1 MERKELKKW
10 YKLYIN
16 LKKILIYLLLVCIP
30 IVCVADGHLTE
41 DQKKETIECAGIYY
55 ANSMIPQ
62 AQLELDKIVHSF
74 AAKKFL
80 SSYLVKEGVNEDNL
94 NKELIKIVDVRYGK
108 PYEENT
114 TKECDNFIYKLI
126 PNSKNEIDKLIKS
139 GIY

>member
-1 MERKELKKW
+1 M
-10 YKLYIN
+10 
-16 LKKILIYLLLVCIP
+16 KKIILTLIFTLMSSLSF
-30 IVCVADGHLTE
+30 ADGHLTE
-41 DQKKETIECAGIYY
+41 DQKKKTIECAGIYY

-62 AQLELDKIVHSF
+62 AELELDKIVHSF

-80 SSYLVKEGVNEDNL
+80 SSYLVKEGLNEDNL

-114 TKECDNFIYKLI
+114 TKECDSFIYKLI
-126 PNSKNEIDKLIKS
+126 PNSKSEIDKLVKS

>member
-1 MERKELKKW
+1 MSKR
-10 YKLYIN
+10 YIN
-16 LKKILIYLLLVCIP
+16 IRNLVISILLLVNQTL
-30 IVCVADGHLTE
+30 AFAGGHLTE
-41 DQKKETIECAGIYY
+41 DQKKKVAECAGIYY

-62 AQLELDKIVHSF
+62 AELELDKIVHSF

-94 NKELIKIVDVRYGK
+94 NKELIKVVDARYGK
-108 PYEENT
+108 PYEEST
-114 TKECDNFIYKLI
+114 TSECDSYIFELI

>member
-1 MERKELKKW
+1 M
-10 YKLYIN
+10 
-16 LKKILIYLLLVCIP
+16 KKITITLISILFLTSAY
-30 IVCVADGHLTE
+30 ADMSDG
-41 DQKKETIECAGIYY
+41 DKKRTIECAGIYY
-55 ANSMIPQ
+55 SNSMIPQ
-62 AQLELDKIVHSF
+62 AELELDKIVHSF

-114 TKECDNFIYKLI
+114 TKECDSFIYKLI
-126 PNSKNEIDKLIKS
+126 PNSKSEIDKLVKS

>member
-1 MERKELKKW
+1 M
-10 YKLYIN
+10 
-16 LKKILIYLLLVCIP
+16 KKIITLFSILFLSSAY
-30 IVCVADGHLTE
+30 AGMSD
-41 DQKKETIECAGIYY
+41 DDKNKTIECAGIYY

-62 AQLELDKIVHSF
+62 AELELDKIVHSF

-114 TKECDNFIYKLI
+114 TKECDRFIYQLI
-126 PNSKNEIDKLIKS
+126 PNSKDEIDKLVKS

>member
-1 MERKELKKW
+1 MS
-10 YKLYIN
+10 
-16 LKKILIYLLLVCIP
+16 KIIVFFFLLIYP
-30 IVCVADGHLTE
+30 ANTFADGHLTE
-41 DQKKETIECAGIYY
+41 DQKNKVTECAGIYY

-62 AQLELDKIVHSF
+62 AELELDKIIHSF

-94 NKELIKIVDVRYGK
+94 NKELIKVVDARYGK
-108 PYEENT
+108 PYDKNT
-114 TKECDNFIYKLI
+114 TSDCDSFIFELI

>member
-1 MERKELKKW
+1 MR
-10 YKLYIN
+10 
-16 LKKILIYLLLVCIP
+16 KILLVLIFTL
-30 IVCVADGHLTE
+30 ISSTTFANGHLTE
-41 DQKKETIECAGIYY
+41 DQKKKTIECAGIYY

-62 AQLELDKIVHSF
+62 AELELDKIVHSF

-114 TKECDNFIYKLI
+114 TKECDSFIYKLI
-126 PNSKNEIDKLIKS
+126 PNSKDEIDKLVKS

>member
-1 MERKELKKW
+1 MEFF
-10 YKLYIN
+10 YKVIM
-16 LKKILIYLLLVCIP
+16 KKILIYLLLVCIP

-41 DQKKETIECAGIYY
+41 DQKKKTIECAGIYY

-62 AQLELDKIVHSF
+62 AKLELEKIVHSF

-80 SSYLVKEGVNEDNL
+80 SSYLIKEGVNEDNL

-108 PYEENT
+108 PYKENT
-114 TKECDNFIYKLI
+114 TKECDSFVYKLI
-126 PNSKNEIDKLIKS
+126 PNSKSEIDKLVKS

>member
-1 MERKELKKW
+1 M
-10 YKLYIN
+10 
-16 LKKILIYLLLVCIP
+16 KKIILTLIFILMSSISF
-30 IVCVADGHLTE
+30 ADGHLTE
-41 DQKKETIECAGIYY
+41 DQKKKTIECAGIYY

-62 AQLELDKIVHSF
+62 AELELDKIVHSF

-80 SSYLVKEGVNEDNL
+80 SSYLVKEGVNEDSL

-126 PNSKNEIDKLIKS
+126 PNSKDEIDKLVKS

>member
-1 MERKELKKW
+1 M
-10 YKLYIN
+10 
-16 LKKILIYLLLVCIP
+16 KKIITLISILF
-30 IVCVADGHLTE
+30 LTSAYAGMS
-41 DQKKETIECAGIYY
+41 DDDKKKTIECAGIYY

-62 AQLELDKIVHSF
+62 AELELDKIVHSF

-94 NKELIKIVDVRYGK
+94 NKELITIVDERYGK

-114 TKECDNFIYKLI
+114 TKECDSFIYKLI
-126 PNSKNEIDKLIKS
+126 PNSKSEIDKLVKS

>member
-1 MERKELKKW
+1 M
-10 YKLYIN
+10 
-16 LKKILIYLLLVCIP
+16 KKIILTLIFTLMSSISF
-30 IVCVADGHLTE
+30 ADGHLTE
-41 DQKKETIECAGIYY
+41 DQKKKTIECAGIYY

-62 AQLELDKIVHSF
+62 AELELEKITHSF

-108 PYEENT
+108 PYEEKT
-114 TKECDNFIYKLI
+114 TNECDSLVFELI
-126 PNSKNEIDKLIKS
+126 PGSKDEIEKIVKS